1 MTKSAPDVGSH
12 PVQVPDF
19 LEQRREV
26 DELVRRPWAGRDGH
40 CASAERLTPRG
51 QVGSDGLLAGA
62 EGLTSRGRR
71 LIGWRVASRV
81 WTAPWQEGQ
90 LPGQPGPGVPGWG
103 PWGWGQ
109 KPRAASPP
117 TAGTCPRHS
126 LGDSSSG
133 QRLSQPL
140 VRPPGSGHALGR
152 SAGSGDDS
160 GSAQGAKE
168 EPMPAS
174 PLAHTQPDFQV
185 TLAAPRH
192 RCF

>member
-71 LIGWRVASRV
+71 LSPCSVETKNEKELISKEYMSVAFFHMA
-81 WTAPWQEGQ
+81 WT
-90 LPGQPGPGVPGWG
+90 LI
-103 PWGWGQ
+103 
-109 KPRAASPP
+109 
-117 TAGTCPRHS
+117 
-126 LGDSSSG
+126 
-133 QRLSQPL
+133 
-140 VRPPGSGHALGR
+140 R
-152 SAGSGDDS
+152 STDNPQSFKRMTYS
-160 GSAQGAKE
+160 E
-168 EPMPAS
+168 MIPAW
-174 PLAHTQPDFQV
+174 D
-185 TLAAPRH
+185 
-192 RCF
+192 